1 LVENKEKMNRT
12 ILSLSRSCQFN
23 NPPLRRWKNA
33 TPTEKS
39 TSYIHHHHCRRH
51 FCSVECVNFKRRN
64 KKKKAP
70 FFIFFLL
77 LLLLKKTHHHHHHH
91 LLCTIRWSVVWL
103 LTYIHTYNHT
113 YIHNCYCSS
122 SSSYLFMALVEKMK
136 KGEETD

>member
-1 LVENKEKMNRT
+1 MNIT
-12 ILSLSRSCQFN
+12 ILSFSCQFN
-23 NPPLRRWKNA
+23 NPPLCRWKNA

-113 YIHNCYCSS
+113 YIQLLL
-122 SSSYLFMALVEKMK
+122 LFFFLFIYGTHRKDEEKSK
-136 KGEETD
+136 NRLIII